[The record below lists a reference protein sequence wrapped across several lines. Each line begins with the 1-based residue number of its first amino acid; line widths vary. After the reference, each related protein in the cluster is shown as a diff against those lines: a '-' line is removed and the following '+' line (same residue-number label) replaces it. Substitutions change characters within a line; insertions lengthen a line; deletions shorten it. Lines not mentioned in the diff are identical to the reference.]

1 MARSQSIIGRSMA
14 YIVVIYTT
22 LLELL
27 REFTSID
34 GHHAAMQAE
43 DLKTFPRKNEYTICV
58 YN

>member
-1 MARSQSIIGRSMA
+1 MA